1 MIIFGTRPRQQVT
14 DRGKFFCPKCGDIR
28 PYERKHLA
36 HYFTLYF
43 IPVFKTKDVGE
54 VVECQVCK
62 SQFDPR
68 VLEAGSQSMFKL
80 VALAR
85 FALLHGT
92 SLPDVRSR
100 LLAEGLDDAAV
111 DRVIEMAQRS

>member
-1 MIIFGTRPRQQVT
+1 MIIFGTRPRQHVI
-14 DRGKFFCPKCGDIR
+14 DRGKFFCPKCNEIR
-28 PYERKHLA
+28 PYERKRLA

-43 IPVFKTKDVGE
+43 IPIFKTKNIGE

-68 VLEAGSQSMFKL
+68 ILDTGSQGTFKL

-85 FALLHGT
+85 YALLHGT

-100 LLAEGLDDAAV
+100 LRAEGLDDAAV
-111 DRVIEMAQRS
+111 ERVIEMAQRS